1 MHPSRESHNSHS
13 VPLGTANGPLV
24 QTAEVNFICS
34 QCGLFYEVAK
44 AKALSDAVERRITC
58 PTCCGPLPA
67 HEAQF
72 TLKYFFWRKSDRGWK
87 QPGVRATTEREASIR
102 VELIRPPPT
111 VGVTGCRRTQTRGR
125 TDGTPKAEG
134 RL

>member
-34 QCGLFYEVAK
+34 QCGSFYEVAK
-44 AKALSDAVERRITC
+44 AKALSDAIERRITC

-72 TLKYFFWRKSDRGWK
+72 TLKYFFRHR
-87 QPGVRATTEREASIR
+87 RAE
-102 VELIRPPPT
+102 
-111 VGVTGCRRTQTRGR
+111 TRGR
-125 TDGTPKAEG
+125 TDETPKAEG